1 MSEQAAQSALPVR
14 AFPWRAAMPWLV
26 AAGAYLLLL
35 TLSARLLADPDIY
48 WHITAGRWIVEHG
61 AFPKFDPFSAT
72 FAGAPWIAK
81 EWLSQLILAAAYHV
95 AGWHGIA
102 VLTAAAVAA
111 AFGVLAF
118 TLSE

>member
-1 MSEQAAQSALPVR
+1 MSEQATQSALPAH

-48 WHITAGRWIVEHG
+48 GHATAGRWIVEHG
-61 AFPKFDPFSAT
+61 AFPQADPFSAT

-81 EWLSQLILAAAYHV
+81 EWLTQLIF
-95 AGWHGIA
+95 AGAHYLG
-102 VLTAAAVAA
+102 
-111 AFGVLAF
+111 GGDRG
-118 TLSE
+118 